1 MFRKHLLTSN
11 FIRDKLVCLLLEMLV
26 IKNLRLK
33 VKKRLVLHFVVAKL
47 NTELCPLTHGLFSTS
62 AYLL

>member
-1 MFRKHLLTSN
+1 MF
-11 FIRDKLVCLLLEMLV
+11 VCLLLEMLV

-33 VKKRLVLHFVVAKL
+33 VKKRPVLHFVVAKL
-47 NTELCPLTHGLFSTS
+47 NTELCSLTHGLFSTS